1 MEFQEGQWQAYRRT
15 SLQAPRCHCCPAH
28 PPFVR
33 SPQGSKT
40 LDWCR
45 SPQGFLDLLQRKP
58 LRMWILLWWNPRMA
72 RQPLREPGCC
82 ILSTFYQFIVQYFL
96 VVSRATFCGCLLS
109 GRRTERSTKTT
120 LPTRPTSRP
129 RRQLESKICQKVKPK
144 SGSKRTER
152 AGK

>member
-1 MEFQEGQWQAYRRT
+1 MEFQEGRWQAYRRT

-72 RQPLREPGCC
+72 RQPPREQGYCN
-82 ILSTFYQFIVQYFL
+82 LSTFDQFIDQFQYFL
-96 VVSRATFCGCLLS
+96 SFLGQQTFCGCLLS

-120 LPTRPTSRP
+120 LPTRPTFRP
-129 RRQLESKICQKVKPK
+129 RRQLESKIC
-144 SGSKRTER
+144 
-152 AGK
+152 